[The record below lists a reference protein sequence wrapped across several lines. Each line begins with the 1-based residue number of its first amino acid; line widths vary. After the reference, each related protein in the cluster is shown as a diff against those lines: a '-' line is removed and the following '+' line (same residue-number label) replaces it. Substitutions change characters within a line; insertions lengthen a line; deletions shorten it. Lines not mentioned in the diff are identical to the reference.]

1 MNVTSNIV
9 TFHRYQFHAQGGMA
23 GMNAMGMDPYYMQ
36 QQQQQQQQQQHHQQQ
51 FGVHGATAGYD
62 QMQQYAAAAGG
73 VYGGDPSQYAY
84 PSPAMG
90 MAGGMPYK
98 PPGIGGGVSHA
109 GPPGANVFVHNIPF
123 SVDESVL
130 MQMFSRF
137 GTIVSTRVVRD
148 PTTQQSKGFGF
159 VSFTQEQHAL
169 AACSALDGQMIAN
182 RKIKVEIKDSGGR
195 GRNAGA
201 GSRANPY

>member
-1 MNVTSNIV
+1 MV
-9 TFHRYQFHAQGGMA
+9 
-23 GMNAMGMDPYYMQ
+23 GMNAMAMDPYYMMQ
-36 QQQQQQQQQQHHQQQ
+36 QQQQQQQHQQQQQQQQQHLY
-51 FGVHGATAGYD
+51 GMPGTNVGYD
-62 QMQQYAAAAGG
+62 HMQQYSAAAGG
-73 VYGGDPSQYAY
+73 AFGGDPSQFAYAA
-84 PSPAMG
+84 PPMG
-90 MAGGMPYK
+90 MSGGMPFK
-98 PPGIGGGVSHA
+98 VPGMGGGAAHA

-130 MQMFSRF
+130 VQMFSRF

-159 VSFTQEQHAL
+159 VSFTLEQSAL
-169 AACSALDGQMIAN
+169 AACAALDGHTIAN

-201 GSRANPY
+201 GNRANPY

>member
-1 MNVTSNIV
+1 MV
-9 TFHRYQFHAQGGMA
+9 
-23 GMNAMGMDPYYMQ
+23 GMNAVGMDYPYYMMQ
-36 QQQQQQQQQQHHQQQ
+36 QQQQQHQQHQY
-51 FGVHGATAGYD
+51 GMPGAGMGYD
-62 QMQQYAAAAGG
+62 QMQQYQAVAGG
-73 VYGGDPSQYAY
+73 AYGGDPSQFAYAP
-84 PSPAMG
+84 PST
-90 MAGGMPYK
+90 GMPGGVPYK
-98 PPGIGGGVSHA
+98 VPGMGGGASHA

-123 SVDESVL
+123 SVDEAVL

-159 VSFTQEQHAL
+159 VSFTVEQHAL
-169 AACSALDGQMIAN
+169 AACAALDGQMINN

-201 GSRANPY
+201 GNRANPY